1 MAFTVVDQGAGGD
14 DNSLDNSFVTRTELF
29 TILKQISDV
38 SKFYELE
45 VFEVLD
51 VFRDG
56 GTIQEPGEVK
66 GRYLTDSPKEKITT
80 FKPLNA
86 NILQMPVVGELWLG
100 LHYTIGDSNPYYMG
114 RVGKD
119 LSLVNDGGYYNESA
133 PGEERAIDTLKLGQ
147 AVLNSNKLF
156 KDYKEGVKFK
166 NISPQKLVSFEGD
179 TIIQGR
185 FGNTIRLGSNQDSGI
200 FNSPNIKIV
209 SGLVSGGEDLDDDAS
224 SIYLTS
230 QEVVDYSNPS
240 FSVMDSDYDLPQ
252 ITIDSDRLVFNAK
265 RDVIGMF
272 AQKDIKIQSVE
283 GDVAINA
290 KDKITLKPKESTI
303 EFDIKESGNGQI
315 INLTKEGIPF
325 PDLNMAGFLKQT
337 MGIQKLFQAFTI
349 GVPKLS
355 NPATLPSGV
364 KDITKGLEG
373 AKNFVEATLNLEFLE
388 QNVLTTKTIGE
399 IKASLPIPASLL
411 NVVGDIDKFSQDIE
425 GAIQKAED
433 FKNRNEAILERANQ
447 ISGAIDAG
455 SRKDLL
461 ALLENIPAEER
472 DLIPGANDALAIAQ
486 DKSVGGGDIPRAR
499 ENGVFRLLEDY
510 IAEQG
515 SVEGDVE
522 QLKMYGKILNLTNRS
537 SNE

>member
-51 VFRDG
+51 VFREG
-56 GTIQEPGEVK
+56 GTIQESGEVK

-100 LHYTIGDSNPYYMG
+100 LHYTIGDSNPYYIG

-147 AVLNSNKLF
+147 TVLNSNKLF

-185 FGNTIRLGSNQDSGI
+185 FGNTIRLGSNQNSGI
-200 FNSPNIKIV
+200 ADSPNIKIV
-209 SGLVSGGEDLDDDAS
+209 SGLFSGGEDLDDDAS

-230 QEVVDYSNPS
+230 REVVDYANPS
-240 FSVMDSDYDLPQ
+240 FSVMDSAYDQPQ
-252 ITIDSDRLVFNAK
+252 ITIDSNRLVFNAK
-265 RDVIGMF
+265 TDVIGMF
-272 AQKDIKIQSVE
+272 AQKDINIQSVE

-290 KDKITLKPKESTI
+290 KDKITLRPKESTI

-315 INLTKEGIPF
+315 VNLTKEGIPF

-337 MGIQKLFQAFTI
+337 MGIQKLFQAFTV

-355 NPATLPSGV
+355 NPVTLPSGV
-364 KDITKGLEG
+364 KDIVKGLEG

-411 NVVGDIDKFSQDIE
+411 NVVGDIDEFSQDIE
-425 GAIQKAED
+425 GAIQKAEN
-433 FKNRNEAILERANQ
+433 FKNDNEAKLERANQ
-447 ISGAIDAG
+447 ISAGIDAG
-455 SRKDLL
+455 DRKDLL
-461 ALLENIPAEER
+461 AILENIPAEER
-472 DLIPGANDALAIAQ
+472 DQIPGANDALAIAQ

-515 SVEGDVE
+515 SIEGDVE

-537 SNE
+537 NNE

>member
-388 QNVLTTKTIGE
+388 KNVLTTKTIGE

-433 FKNRNEAILERANQ
+433 FKNRNEATLERANQ

-499 ENGVFRLLEDY
+499 ENGVFRLLEEY

-522 QLKMYGKILNLTNRS
+522 QLKMYGKILNLTKQ
-537 SNE
+537 E

>member
-51 VFRDG
+51 VFREG
-56 GTIQEPGEVK
+56 GTIQESGEVK

-100 LHYTIGDSNPYYMG
+100 LHYTIGDSNPYYIG

-147 AVLNSNKLF
+147 TVLNSNKLF

-185 FGNTIRLGSNQDSGI
+185 FGNTIRLGSNQNSGI
-200 FNSPNIKIV
+200 ADSPNIKIV
-209 SGLVSGGEDLDDDAS
+209 SGLFSGGEDLDDDAS

-230 QEVVDYSNPS
+230 REVVDYANPS
-240 FSVMDSDYDLPQ
+240 FSVMDSAYDQPQ
-252 ITIDSDRLVFNAK
+252 ITIDSNRLVFNAK
-265 RDVIGMF
+265 TDVIGMF
-272 AQKDIKIQSVE
+272 AQKDINIQSVE

-290 KDKITLKPKESTI
+290 KDKITLRPKESTI

-315 INLTKEGIPF
+315 VNLTKEGIPF

-337 MGIQKLFQAFTI
+337 MGIQKLFQAFTV

-355 NPATLPSGV
+355 NPVTLPSGV
-364 KDITKGLEG
+364 KDIVKGLEG

-411 NVVGDIDKFSQDIE
+411 NVVGDIDEFSQDIE
-425 GAIQKAED
+425 GVIQKAEN
-433 FKNRNEAILERANQ
+433 FKNDNEAKLERANQ
-447 ISGAIDAG
+447 ISAGIDAG
-455 SRKDLL
+455 DRKDLL
-461 ALLENIPAEER
+461 AILENIPAEER
-472 DLIPGANDALAIAQ
+472 DQIPGANDALAIAQ

-515 SVEGDVE
+515 SIEGDVE

-537 SNE
+537 NNE

>member
-51 VFRDG
+51 VFREG
-56 GTIQEPGEVK
+56 GTIQESGEVK

-100 LHYTIGDSNPYYMG
+100 LHYTIGDSNPYYIG

-147 AVLNSNKLF
+147 TVLNSNKLF

-185 FGNTIRLGSNQDSGI
+185 FGNTIRLGSNQNSGI
-200 FNSPNIKIV
+200 ADSPNIKIV
-209 SGLVSGGEDLDDDAS
+209 SGLFSGGEDLDDDAS

-230 QEVVDYSNPS
+230 REVVDYANPS
-240 FSVMDSDYDLPQ
+240 FSVMDSAYDQPQ
-252 ITIDSDRLVFNAK
+252 ITIDSNRLVFNAK
-265 RDVIGMF
+265 TDVIGMF
-272 AQKDIKIQSVE
+272 AQKDINIQSVE

-290 KDKITLKPKESTI
+290 KDKITLRPKESTI

-315 INLTKEGIPF
+315 VNLTKEGIPF

-337 MGIQKLFQAFTI
+337 MGIQKLFQAFTV

-364 KDITKGLEG
+364 KDIVKGLEG

-411 NVVGDIDKFSQDIE
+411 NVVGDIDEFSQDIE
-425 GAIQKAED
+425 GAIQKAEN
-433 FKNRNEAILERANQ
+433 FKNDNEEKLERANQ
-447 ISGAIDAG
+447 ISAGIDAG
-455 SRKDLL
+455 DRKDLL
-461 ALLENIPAEER
+461 AILENIPAEER
-472 DLIPGANDALAIAQ
+472 DQIPGANDALAIAQ

-537 SNE
+537 NNE

>member
-51 VFRDG
+51 VFREG
-56 GTIQEPGEVK
+56 GTIQESGEVK

-100 LHYTIGDSNPYYMG
+100 LHYTIGDSNPYYIG

-147 AVLNSNKLF
+147 TVLNSNKLF

-185 FGNTIRLGSNQDSGI
+185 FGNTIRLGSNQNSGI
-200 FNSPNIKIV
+200 ADSPNIKIV
-209 SGLVSGGEDLDDDAS
+209 SGLFSGGEDLDDDAS

-230 QEVVDYSNPS
+230 REVVDYANPS
-240 FSVMDSDYDLPQ
+240 FSVMDSAYDQPQ
-252 ITIDSDRLVFNAK
+252 ITIDSNRLVFNAK
-265 RDVIGMF
+265 TDVIGMF
-272 AQKDIKIQSVE
+272 AQKDINIQSVE

-290 KDKITLKPKESTI
+290 KDKITLRPKESTI

-315 INLTKEGIPF
+315 VNLTKEGIPF

-337 MGIQKLFQAFTI
+337 MGIQKLFQAFTV

-355 NPATLPSGV
+355 NPVTLPSGV
-364 KDITKGLEG
+364 KDIVKGLEG

-411 NVVGDIDKFSQDIE
+411 NVVGDIDEFSQDIE
-425 GAIQKAED
+425 GAIQKAEN
-433 FKNRNEAILERANQ
+433 FKNDNEAKLERANQ
-447 ISGAIDAG
+447 ISAGIDAG
-455 SRKDLL
+455 DRKDLL
-461 ALLENIPAEER
+461 AILENIPAEER
-472 DLIPGANDALAIAQ
+472 DQIPGANDALAIAQ

-537 SNE
+537 NNE